1 MSVPFINNLSAS
13 ANPTQHA
20 HEHGGAVHSHDH
32 GGEHGHT
39 HEHLDHPGM
48 PLISYR
54 VSFHVL
60 HDRPGKFAER
70 DLPDY
75 TSRNFHERG
84 FTVGIGGYVDMMVT
98 VCRVCLNLLRLIH
111 LDR

>member
-1 MSVPFINNLSAS
+1 MSVPFINNLSAGADS
-13 ANPTQHA
+13 TLSHA
-20 HEHGGAVHSHDH
+20 HEHGDAVHSHEH

-48 PLISYR
+48 YHRSLSIPLMDE
-54 VSFHVL
+54 F
-60 HDRPGKFAER
+60 HDRQGKFAER

-84 FTVGIGGYVDMMVT
+84 FTVGIGGYVHMVSLF
-98 VCRVCLNLLRLIH
+98 VSPSHH
-111 LDR
+111 LQTGGVR